1 MGSVGAGRA
10 RGRRVVAGSCPSGAW
25 WLGRVVGTHE
35 PGHPRTIS
43 IGFMLPAIDAE
54 KLARDVKASGAPDRS
69 AYLRELIKD
78 ARKGRRKV
86 KARPR
91 LDRAALM
98 LIVNRIENT
107 TGAEQ
112 LKWLDAATRTL
123 EQSMP

>member
-1 MGSVGAGRA
+1 
-10 RGRRVVAGSCPSGAW
+10 
-25 WLGRVVGTHE
+25 VGTHE

-43 IGFMLPAIDAE
+43 IGYMLPAIDAE